1 VGLGLRTALEKKSR
15 VAALFVPVMV
25 AMLVVS
31 AVRTVAL
38 ARHPAYTF
46 WNTASRIKE
55 IIDGDPSSRRLL
67 LAESGDQI
75 TLMTGQ
81 PSLCDDFG
89 TVPLREE
96 IQQQDPGWFAAWDG
110 VIPATLAEL
119 HTRYH
124 LQRVAVFPVSSDPGR
139 FALLLY
145 RLVPLSQ
152 PETGVLPHTTAL
164 KMYRRPQPSQS
175 RKPQSG

>member
-1 VGLGLRTALEKKSR
+1 VLEKRSR
-15 VAALFVPVMV
+15 RYVALLMLVVI

-31 AVRTVAL
+31 TSRSVAL
-38 ARHPAYTF
+38 VQHPTYTF
-46 WNTASRIKE
+46 LKAANGMKQ
-55 IIDGDPSSRRLL
+55 IIDRDPSVRRLL

-75 TLMTGQ
+75 SLMTGQ
-81 PSLCDDFG
+81 ASICDDFG
-89 TVPLREE
+89 TVPLRDEVR
-96 IQQQDPGWFAAWDG
+96 QLDPGWFAAWDA

-139 FALLLY
+139 SVLLLY

-152 PETGVLPHTTAL
+152 PETGVLLHTTPL
-164 KMYRRPQPSQS
+164 KMYRRPT
-175 RKPQSG
+175 G